1 MKCNGVQPQEV
12 AVSTL
17 AREAKKC
24 ICCAL
29 FYMSVS
35 LFPLSVTLGNI
46 HMTPKLIKI
55 ITN

>member
-17 AREAKKC
+17 ACEAKKC